1 MQWGDL
7 EVHPKEGWDEGQH
20 PSARGLVMVYHDLGM
35 LGAYKQTLWF
45 FFFSL
50 SPHLGPAGM
59 RRFFQTLGEQKQDW
73 TEKQL
78 EDALREQ
85 SAS

>member
-1 MQWGDL
+1 
-7 EVHPKEGWDEGQH
+7 
-20 PSARGLVMVYHDLGM
+20 MVYHDLGM
-35 LGAYKQTLWF
+35 LGAYKQTLF
-45 FFFSL
+45 YFVFLSL

-59 RRFFQTLGEQKQDW
+59 HRFFQTLGEQKQDC

-85 SAS
+85 TVCLLPSSSSQSHAGESLASASGP

>member
-1 MQWGDL
+1 
-7 EVHPKEGWDEGQH
+7 
-20 PSARGLVMVYHDLGM
+20 MVYHDLGM
-35 LGAYKQTLWF
+35 LGAYKKTLSF
-45 FFFSL
+45 FSLSL

-59 RRFFQTLGEQKQDW
+59 NRFFQTLGEQKQDW

-85 SAS
+85 TVCLLTSSSSQSHAQESLASASGP